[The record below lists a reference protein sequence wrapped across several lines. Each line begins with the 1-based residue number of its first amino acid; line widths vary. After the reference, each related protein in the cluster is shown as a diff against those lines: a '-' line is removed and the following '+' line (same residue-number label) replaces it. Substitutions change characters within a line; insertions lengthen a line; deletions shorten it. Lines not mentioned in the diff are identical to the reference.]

1 MAKSRS
7 TSQSSTTTVRTRTK
21 SGSVTQSNRT
31 SSSEF
36 DSDKKRSN
44 SSSNRILLVIFILV
58 FGYGFISLLRQ
69 EASKAESNVL
79 FSDRILFDG
88 EYLKEYN
95 FNLED
100 DNYFVYD
107 PLVNNHYLDYY
118 DYEIVL
124 QIDDEDEFGNF
135 VYTTISTFNIWESV
149 VILLPE
155 VDSFN
160 IRLAVVGNNSVDM
173 MFDYSIQKDYVKP
186 LVHGSNL
193 EIKHNYSDVNQMKSW
208 GSIIMGQ
215 QRLAYIVGAI
225 DILANTMDFL
235 YNSVF
240 TVINA
245 LLNFFDFIIYNM
257 IDVADTIINL
267 DFKNWWNNM
276 IDSFRK
282 VSPIKKP
289 DWAWW

>member
-7 TSQSSTTTVRTRTK
+7 TSKSSTTTVRTKTK
-21 SGSVTQSNRT
+21 NGTVTQSNRT
-31 SSSEF
+31 SESN
-36 DSDKKRSN
+36 SDKKRSN

-58 FGYGFISLLRQ
+58 FGYGFMSLLRQ

-79 FSDRILFDG
+79 FSDRILFYG

-124 QIDDEDEFGNF
+124 QIDDEFGNF
-135 VYTTISTFNIWESV
+135 DYTTISTFNIWESV
-149 VILLPE
+149 EILLPE
-155 VDSFN
+155 VDNFN
-160 IRLAVVGNNSVDM
+160 IRLSVLGNNSVDM

-193 EIKHNYSDVNQMKSW
+193 EIKHNYSDVKQMKSW
-208 GSIIMGQ
+208 GSTIMGQ

-235 YNSVF
+235 YNTVF
-240 TVINA
+240 TVTDA

-257 IDVADTIINL
+257 IDAAETIINL

-276 IDSFRK
+276 IESFRK